1 MTVFVDTSALF
12 ALLDQR
18 DRYHSEAR
26 LTFQRLLADD
36 VLITHNYVHVEAI
49 ALTARRLGTEAVGA
63 LVDDLLPVISTVW
76 VDENLHRTALEAQR
90 ARSAAASFVDHVSFV
105 LMRQAGVRVAFA
117 FDQDFEREGFERPTR
132 VGEIGRLSEVPAPY
146 GPAEAP
152 ADDRGGDLVSVSEI
166 AARAGRSINTIQS
179 WRRRHADFPAPLAQL
194 GAGPI
199 WNWAR
204 VQDWISA
211 RDRIRAL

>member
-1 MTVFVDTSALF
+1 MTAFVDTSALF

-18 DRYHSEAR
+18 DRDHNEAR
-26 LTFQRLLADD
+26 LTFRRLLADD

-49 ALTARRLGTEAVGA
+49 ALTARRLGREAVGA

-105 LMRQAGVRVAFA
+105 LMRQTGVRVAFA

-146 GPAEAP
+146 RAGEAA

-166 AARAGRSINTIQS
+166 AARAGRSVHTVQS
-179 WRRRHADFPAPLAQL
+179 WRRRHPDFPSPLAQL
-194 GAGPI
+194 AAGPI
-199 WNWAR
+199 WTWPAIQGWLESR
-204 VQDWISA
+204 ST
-211 RDRIRAL
+211 